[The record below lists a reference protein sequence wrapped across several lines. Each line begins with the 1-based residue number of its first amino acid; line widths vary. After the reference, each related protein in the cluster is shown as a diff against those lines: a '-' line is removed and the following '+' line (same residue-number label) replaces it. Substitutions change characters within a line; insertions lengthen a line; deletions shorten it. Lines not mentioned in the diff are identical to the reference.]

1 LDEVKQESGRITLKE
16 YKKMSFPAVFSAIVG
31 IIIGIIPGTGA
42 SMASFVSYDRVKSM
56 SKHKQEFGNGS
67 IEGIAAA
74 ETANNAVTGATLIP
88 LLTMGIPGDGVAAIM
103 LGALM
108 INGLTPGP
116 NLFVK
121 HGVTMYA
128 IMIGLIFVN
137 IFMYVQGKTLTK
149 YFARV
154 VSIPV
159 SILTP
164 IIVIFCFAGA
174 FSVNN
179 SLFDVRVTLAFAV
192 IAYVF
197 SKLGFSTIPILLGLV
212 LGDITEENF
221 RRSLILSDGSW
232 SIFVQ
237 SPISI
242 AFLVVIALTL
252 VLIVRG
258 KINESKQ

>member
-1 LDEVKQESGRITLKE
+1 
-16 YKKMSFPAVFSAIVG
+16 
-31 IIIGIIPGTGA
+31 GA
-42 SMASFVSYDRVKSM
+42 SMASFVSYDRVRQM
-56 SKHKQEFGNGS
+56 SKHKHEFGHGS

-88 LLTMGIPGDGVAAIM
+88 LLTMGIPGDAVAAIM

-116 NLFVK
+116 NLFLK
-121 HGVTMYA
+121 HGATMYA

-137 IFMYVQGKTLTK
+137 LFMFLQGRMLTK

-174 FSVNN
+174 FSVNT
-179 SLFDVRVTLAFAV
+179 SLFDVKVTLAFAV
-192 IAYVF
+192 LAYVF
-197 SKLGFSTIPILLGLV
+197 SKLGFSTIPVLLGLV

-242 AFLVVIALTL
+242 AFLIVIALTVIL
-252 VLIVRG
+252 VVL
-258 KINESKQ
+258 SKLREAK